1 MQNLI
6 QLEDD
11 VKGLPDQALQQL
23 AKAPNPQVP
32 QFLVIS
38 EIQRRGDMRKRFEA
52 RQQQQPQ
59 GTVAQQIVSPQPQG
73 IASMMPQQGMPQGG
87 PMPMPQGGPMPQPPM
102 GQPMPQAPM
111 QQPMA
116 PQGMATGGVIRM
128 AEGRMATFP
137 INQTPAQSSIIG
149 QRINNPY
156 NIRQYDQ
163 GFLGESGEDSGFIS
177 FEDPMYGVRAAD
189 RVLTT
194 YGTNRGINTIRGLIN
209 RFAPPSEND
218 TSSYVNYISGQLG
231 IDPDAEVDLS
241 DPEMRARILSPMAMM
256 ESRSE
261 YSPGQITGMIE
272 QANLRQGDSGQTQ
285 FPTPRPNIVASA
297 QPPQGM
303 LGDFP
308 LPQMREGVVTTESMN
323 LPVLGQEPP
332 LPEGLVEGMLDQ
344 SRFDRMQ
351 RSAKQT
357 AEGRAV
363 EGPQTTTE
371 LMTGIFG
378 GRQTPEVGEIIR
390 QSRVS
395 TLPELENALPLVAR
409 QPTRKQAE
417 AGDVIRMAENT
428 KVDPKGLITT
438 DNNPVSAI
446 IEDAAKG
453 EIPPTT
459 DISGS
464 LDILRQSREAIGD
477 PGSAVTDRLNYL
489 MGGAKNL
496 ESRTDEISGLGLPE
510 YGTRE
515 YNRQVADMVKDFQV
529 EPDTAEGDKPM
540 SDLQKARMFSGNPYG
555 GMIIA
560 GREEKERTQR
570 PEGTFA
576 EERISKEA
584 QINMRAIEAIQTKQA
599 ELQEY
604 IATHDTTDPVVKQ
617 EIRRRESQLSELNT
631 RLSQFSQTKKK
642 GTGDATVV
650 DTDAAEKVKPTTE
663 AAAVATP
670 DSDKETS
677 QQVADRYIQEAR
689 AAREAGLMSKEEL
702 AKKEALGAALIQLG
716 AGIAKGDLAE
726 GLSKAGVA
734 AQDVREKARDRAL
747 RARYYDSLANRS
759 SNLSLEQKRVVETAK
774 ERISGMKGS
783 DGALLT
789 PFHPE
794 YEARLSKLIT
804 DLGND
809 IGIDMSAAAAIP
821 EDPTASAVG
830 AATASPATSRYVIN

>member
-59 GTVAQQIVSPQPQG
+59 GTVAQQIVNPQPQG

-87 PMPMPQGGPMPQPPM
+87 PMPMPQGGPTPQPPM

-111 QQPMA
+111 QQPMP
-116 PQGMATGGVIRM
+116 PQGMAAGGVIRM

-137 INQTPAQSSIIG
+137 IDQTPAQSSIIG

-163 GFLGESGEDSGFIS
+163 GFLGESGEDSGFVS

-189 RVLTT
+189 KVLTT
-194 YGTNRGINTIRGLIN
+194 YGTKRGINTVRGLIN

-261 YSPGQITGMIE
+261 YSPGQITSMIE
-272 QANLRQGDSGQTQ
+272 QANLSQGDSGQTQ

-378 GRQTPEVGEIIR
+378 GRETPEVGEIIR

-529 EPDTAEGDKPM
+529 DPATAERMAQEGLAAQPKPERRRGSTRRRKDADPNFFDTGPQGDP
-540 SDLQKARMFSGNPYG
+540 R
-555 GMIIA
+555 
-560 GREEKERTQR
+560 GRNLRAAQIRDDRLEAERL
-570 PEGTFA
+570 A
-576 EERISKEA
+576 KEA
-584 QINMRAIEAIQTKQA
+584 KDQDAAVTG
-599 ELQEY
+599 
-604 IATHDTTDPVVKQ
+604 TD
-617 EIRRRESQLSELNT
+617 
-631 RLSQFSQTKKK
+631 
-642 GTGDATVV
+642 DAT
-650 DTDAAEKVKPTTE
+650 TKETE
-663 AAAVATP
+663 VATETAAP
-670 DSDKETS
+670 DQETA
-677 QQVADRYIQEAR
+677 QQAADRYIQQAR

-747 RARYYDSLANRS
+747 RARYYDSIANRS
-759 SNLSLEQKRVVETAK
+759 SRTSLSLEQKRVVDTAK
-774 ERISGMKGS
+774 ERIASMQGS

-794 YEARLSKLIT
+794 YEARLGQLIT

-809 IGIDMSAAAAIP
+809 VGIDMSAAAAIP

>member
-111 QQPMA
+111 QQPMQQPMA

-137 INQTPAQSSIIG
+137 IDQTPAQSSIIG

-189 RVLTT
+189 KVLTT
-194 YGTNRGINTIRGLIN
+194 YGTKRGINTVRGLIN

-241 DPEMRARILSPMAMM
+241 DPEVRARILSPMAMM

-272 QANLRQGDSGQTQ
+272 QANLRQGETGATQ
-285 FPTPRPNIVASA
+285 FPTPTPNIQMPMPAGPDMDA
-297 QPPQGM
+297 PRERATKTTTEFLPIPPQT
-303 LGDFP
+303 P
-308 LPQMREGVVTTESMN
+308 S
-323 LPVLGQEPP
+323 
-332 LPEGLVEGMLDQ
+332 
-344 SRFDRMQ
+344 
-351 RSAKQT
+351 
-357 AEGRAV
+357 
-363 EGPQTTTE
+363 E

-378 GRQTPEVGEIIR
+378 GRETPEVGEIIR

-515 YNRQVADMVKDFQV
+515 YNRQVAEMVKDFQV
-529 EPDTAEGDKPM
+529 DPATAERMAQERLAAQSEPDRRQGSTRRRKKADPNFFDTGPAGDPKGRVLRGSQLRDDRLEAER
-540 SDLQKARMFSGNPYG
+540 LA
-555 GMIIA
+555 
-560 GREEKERTQR
+560 
-570 PEGTFA
+570 
-576 EERISKEA
+576 KEA
-584 QINMRAIEAIQTKQA
+584 EDQQ
-599 ELQEY
+599 
-604 IATHDTTDPVVKQ
+604 D
-617 EIRRRESQLSELNT
+617 
-631 RLSQFSQTKKK
+631 
-642 GTGDATVV
+642 
-650 DTDAAEKVKPTTE
+650 
-663 AAAVATP
+663 AAVAGT
-670 DSDKETS
+670 DDATTKAAEAAVAETS
-677 QQVADRYIQEAR
+677 APDQEAAQQAADRYIQEAR

-747 RARYYDSLANRS
+747 RARYYDSLSDRS
-759 SNLSLEQKRVVETAK
+759 SRTSMSLEQKRIIESA
-774 ERISGMKGS
+774 EELLKGAQGP
-783 DGALLT
+783 DGKPL
-789 PFHPE
+789 FVGSPE
-794 YEARLSKLIT
+794 YAARKRQLIIKLAEQQ
-804 DLGND
+804 
-809 IGIDMSAAAAIP
+809 GIDMTSALAVV
-821 EDPTASAVG
+821 EDPTASAVE

>member
-1 MQNLI
+1 
-6 QLEDD
+6 
-11 VKGLPDQALQQL
+11 
-23 AKAPNPQVP
+23 
-32 QFLVIS
+32 
-38 EIQRRGDMRKRFEA
+38 
-52 RQQQQPQ
+52 
-59 GTVAQQIVSPQPQG
+59 
-73 IASMMPQQGMPQGG
+73 
-87 PMPMPQGGPMPQPPM
+87 
-102 GQPMPQAPM
+102 M

-540 SDLQKARMFSGNPYG
+540 SDAQKARMFSGNPYG

>member
-59 GTVAQQIVSPQPQG
+59 GTVAQQIVNPQPQG

-102 GQPMPQAPM
+102 GQPMSQAPM
-111 QQPMA
+111 QQPMPQPMA

-137 INQTPAQSSIIG
+137 IDQTPAQSSIIG

-156 NIRQYDQ
+156 NIKQYDQ

-189 RVLTT
+189 RVLNT
-194 YGTNRGINTIRGLIN
+194 YGTKRGINTVRGLIN

-261 YSPGQITGMIE
+261 YSPGQITSMIE
-272 QANLRQGDSGQTQ
+272 QANLSQGDSGQTQ

-378 GRQTPEVGEIIR
+378 GRETPEVGEIIR

-529 EPDTAEGDKPM
+529 DPATAERMAQEGLAAQPKPERRRGSTRRRKDADPNFFDTGPQGDP
-540 SDLQKARMFSGNPYG
+540 R
-555 GMIIA
+555 
-560 GREEKERTQR
+560 GRNLRAAQIRDDRLEAERL
-570 PEGTFA
+570 A
-576 EERISKEA
+576 KEA
-584 QINMRAIEAIQTKQA
+584 KDQDAAVTG
-599 ELQEY
+599 
-604 IATHDTTDPVVKQ
+604 TD
-617 EIRRRESQLSELNT
+617 
-631 RLSQFSQTKKK
+631 
-642 GTGDATVV
+642 DAT
-650 DTDAAEKVKPTTE
+650 TKETE
-663 AAAVATP
+663 VATETAAP
-670 DSDKETS
+670 DQETA
-677 QQVADRYIQEAR
+677 QQAADRYIQQAR

-747 RARYYDSLANRS
+747 RARYYDSIANRS
-759 SNLSLEQKRVVETAK
+759 SRTSLSLEQKRVVDTAK
-774 ERISGMKGS
+774 ERIASMQGS

-794 YEARLSKLIT
+794 YEARLGQLIT

-809 IGIDMSAAAAIP
+809 VGIDMSAAAAIP

>member
-1 MQNLI
+1 
-6 QLEDD
+6 
-11 VKGLPDQALQQL
+11 
-23 AKAPNPQVP
+23 
-32 QFLVIS
+32 
-38 EIQRRGDMRKRFEA
+38 
-52 RQQQQPQ
+52 
-59 GTVAQQIVSPQPQG
+59 
-73 IASMMPQQGMPQGG
+73 
-87 PMPMPQGGPMPQPPM
+87 
-102 GQPMPQAPM
+102 
-111 QQPMA
+111 
-116 PQGMATGGVIRM
+116 
-128 AEGRMATFP
+128 
-137 INQTPAQSSIIG
+137 
-149 QRINNPY
+149 
-156 NIRQYDQ
+156 
-163 GFLGESGEDSGFIS
+163 
-177 FEDPMYGVRAAD
+177 
-189 RVLTT
+189 
-194 YGTNRGINTIRGLIN
+194 
-209 RFAPPSEND
+209 
-218 TSSYVNYISGQLG
+218 
-231 IDPDAEVDLS
+231 
-241 DPEMRARILSPMAMM
+241 
-256 ESRSE
+256 
-261 YSPGQITGMIE
+261 
-272 QANLRQGDSGQTQ
+272 
-285 FPTPRPNIVASA
+285 
-297 QPPQGM
+297 
-303 LGDFP
+303 
-308 LPQMREGVVTTESMN
+308 
-323 LPVLGQEPP
+323 
-332 LPEGLVEGMLDQ
+332 
-344 SRFDRMQ
+344 
-351 RSAKQT
+351 
-357 AEGRAV
+357 
-363 EGPQTTTE
+363 
-371 LMTGIFG
+371 
-378 GRQTPEVGEIIR
+378 
-390 QSRVS
+390 
-395 TLPELENALPLVAR
+395 
-409 QPTRKQAE
+409 
-417 AGDVIRMAENT
+417 
-428 KVDPKGLITT
+428 
-438 DNNPVSAI
+438 
-446 IEDAAKG
+446 
-453 EIPPTT
+453 
-459 DISGS
+459 
-464 LDILRQSREAIGD
+464 
-477 PGSAVTDRLNYL
+477 

-540 SDLQKARMFSGNPYG
+540 SDAQKARMFSGNPYG